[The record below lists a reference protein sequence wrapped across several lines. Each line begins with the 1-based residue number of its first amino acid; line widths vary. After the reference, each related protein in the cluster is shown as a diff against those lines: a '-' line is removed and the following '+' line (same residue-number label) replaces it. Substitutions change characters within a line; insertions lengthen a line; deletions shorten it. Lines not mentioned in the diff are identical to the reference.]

1 MKKVG
6 IIVGSI
12 RKNSLSGLVAN
23 NLAILLKKDVEVE
36 FIEIADLPL
45 YNQDYDAL
53 ETQPESYTRFRE
65 QVKAVDGLVI
75 ITPEHNRAMPAALKN
90 ALDVGS
96 RPWGQSAWNGK
107 KALVVSQ
114 SPGKLSGFGAATQ
127 VKNVL
132 SFLNVQTIAQP
143 EAYLAE
149 SHTLFD
155 DKGELISEETK
166 KFFWVLINSL
176 TSII

>member
-1 MKKVG
+1 MKKIG

-23 NLAILLKKDVEVE
+23 NLAALLKKDVEVE

-45 YNQDYDAL
+45 YNQDYDSL
-53 ETQPESYTRFRE
+53 EVQPEAYTVFRNK
-65 QVKAVDGLVI
+65 VKAVDGVVI
-75 ITPEHNRAMPAALKN
+75 VTPEHNRAMPAALKN
-90 ALDVGS
+90 ALDVAS

-127 VKNVL
+127 VRNVL
-132 SFLNVQTIAQP
+132 AFLNVQTIAQP

-149 SHTLFD
+149 SHTLFNE
-155 DKGELISEETK
+155 KGELLSEDTK
-166 KFFWVLINSL
+166 KFFGVLAS
-176 TSII
+176 TIIKLL

>member
-12 RKNSLSGLVAN
+12 RQHSLSGLVAQ
-23 NLAILLKKDVEVE
+23 NLAKLLEKDVEVE
-36 FIEIADLPL
+36 FIDIADLPL
-45 YNQDYDAL
+45 YNQDFDSL
-53 ETQPESYTRFRE
+53 EVQPAPYVAFRN
-65 QVKAVDGLVI
+65 KIKNVDGFVI
-75 ITPEHNRAMPAALKN
+75 VTPEHNRAMPAALKN

-96 RPWGQSAWNGK
+96 RPWGKSAWNGK

-132 SFLNVQTIAQP
+132 SFLNVVTVAQP

-149 SHTLFD
+149 SHTLFNQA
-155 DKGELISEETK
+155 GELISEETK
-166 KFFWVLINSL
+166 KFFALLASSL
-176 TSII
+176 VTLL

>member
-12 RKNSLSGLVAN
+12 RQKSLSGMVAA
-23 NLAILLKKDVEVE
+23 NLANLLKKDVDVE
-36 FIEIADLPL
+36 MIDIADLPL
-45 YNQDYDAL
+45 YNQDFDSL
-53 ETQPESYTRFRE
+53 DIQPAPYVVFRNKL
-65 QVKAVDGLVI
+65 KAVDGLLIV
-75 ITPEHNRAMPAALKN
+75 TPEHNRAMPAALKN

-132 SFLNVQTIAQP
+132 AFLNVTALAQP

-149 SHTLFD
+149 SHTLFND
-155 DKGELISEETK
+155 QGELVSEETK
-166 KFFWVLINSL
+166 KFFAFLAKSL
-176 TSII
+176 VDAL

>member
-12 RKNSLSGLVAN
+12 RKNSLSGLVAHN
-23 NLAILLKKDVEVE
+23 IAELLKKEVEVE

-45 YNQDYDAL
+45 YNQDYDGL
-53 ETQPESYTRFRE
+53 EVQPETYTRFRK
-65 QVKAVDGLVI
+65 QVKGVDGLVI
-75 ITPEHNRAMPAALKN
+75 VTPEHNRAMPAALKN

-96 RPWGQSAWNGK
+96 RPWGQSAWNNK
-107 KALVVSQ
+107 KALVISQ

-132 SFLNVQTIAQP
+132 AFLNVHMVAQP

-149 SHTLFD
+149 SHTLFN
-155 DKGELISEETK
+155 DKGELVSEDTK
-166 KFFWVLINSL
+166 KFFGILAKAI
-176 TSII
+176 TSIL

>member
-12 RKNSLSGLVAN
+12 RKNSLSGLVGVNMA
-23 NLAILLKKDVEVE
+23 AFLKKDVHVE
-36 FIEIADLPL
+36 FIDIGDLPL
-45 YNQDYDAL
+45 YNQDFDNL
-53 ETQPESYTRFRE
+53 EVQPVAYTAFRN
-65 QVKAVDGLVI
+65 KIKDVDGYVI

-96 RPWGQSAWNGK
+96 RPWGKSAWSGK
-107 KALVVSQ
+107 KALVISQ

-132 SFLNVQTIAQP
+132 AFLNVMTVAQP

-149 SHTLFD
+149 SNTLFNEQ
-155 DKGELISEETK
+155 GELISEDTK
-166 KFFWVLINSL
+166 KFFALLAKSLIQIL
-176 TSII
+176 

>member
-12 RKNSLSGLVAN
+12 RQKSLSGMVAA
-23 NLAILLKKDVEVE
+23 NLAALLKKDVEVE
-36 FIEIADLPL
+36 MIDIADLPL
-45 YNQDYDAL
+45 YNQDFDSL
-53 ETQPESYTRFRE
+53 EVQPAPYTAFRNKL
-65 QVKAVDGLVI
+65 KAMDGFLIV
-75 ITPEHNRAMPAALKN
+75 TPEHNRAMPAALKN

-96 RPWGQSAWNGK
+96 RPWGKSAWNGK

-132 SFLNVQTIAQP
+132 AFLNVMTIAQP

-149 SHTLFD
+149 SHTLFNE
-155 DKGELISEETK
+155 KGELVSEDTK
-166 KFFWVLINSL
+166 KFFAFLASSL
-176 TSII
+176 VTTL

>member
-12 RKNSLSGLVAN
+12 RENSLSGLVAQ
-23 NLAILLKKDVEVE
+23 NLAIFLKKEVEVE

-53 ETQPESYTRFRE
+53 VDQPQTYTRFRN
-65 QVKAVDGLVI
+65 QVKVVDGLVI
-75 ITPEHNRAMPAALKN
+75 VTPEHNRAMPAALKN

-96 RPWGQSAWNGK
+96 RPWGQSAWNNK

-132 SFLNVQTIAQP
+132 AFLNVHTITQP

-155 DKGELISEETK
+155 DKGELKSEDTK
-166 KFFWVLINSL
+166 KFFALLAKSL
-176 TSII
+176 TSIL

>member
-1 MKKVG
+1 MKKIG

-12 RKNSLSGLVAN
+12 RKNSLSGMVAN
-23 NLAILLKKDVEVE
+23 TLATILKKDVEVE

-45 YNQDYDAL
+45 YNQDFDGL
-53 ETQPESYTRFRE
+53 EEQPSAYVSFRNKL
-65 QVKAVDGLVI
+65 KAVDGLI
-75 ITPEHNRAMPAALKN
+75 IVTPEHNRAMPAALKN

-132 SFLNVQTIAQP
+132 SFLNVVTIAQP

-155 DKGELISEETK
+155 EKGLLISEETK
-166 KFFWVLINSL
+166 KFFALLAKALVDFI
-176 TSII
+176 